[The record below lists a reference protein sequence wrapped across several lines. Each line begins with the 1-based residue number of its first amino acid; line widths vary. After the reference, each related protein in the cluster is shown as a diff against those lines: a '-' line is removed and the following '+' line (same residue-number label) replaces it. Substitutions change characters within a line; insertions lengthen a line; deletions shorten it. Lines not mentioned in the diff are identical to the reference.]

1 MTELTNI
8 SAPMKA
14 IYKKAKSRK
23 RRIVFPEGSEPR
35 TIKAIGAILENQI
48 AEVTVLGDKNEIN
61 KLACNLS
68 VDLSQ
73 ALLLDPTA
81 SNLFD
86 KFVADFV
93 KIRQKKNISKEKAIQ
108 TLSNPLYFGAML
120 VRNSEADTMV
130 AGAANTTAD
139 VIRSAIRVLGLK
151 KAVKTI
157 SSSFLMIIPE
167 YMGQKDKV
175 FLFADCGV
183 LPDPDPEELASIA
196 VSTAETMEL
205 LFGIEPNIALL
216 SFSTK
221 GSARHADVKKVT
233 ETLKI
238 LNRDFPNLK
247 VDGELQLD
255 AAIVP
260 AVQKQKAPDSIVAG
274 EANILIFPSL
284 DAGNIGYKLTQRL
297 AQAKAI
303 GPILQGLT
311 KPVNDLSRG
320 CSVEDII
327 DAAAIACVMAE

>member
-1 MTELTNI
+1 MTELSNI

-14 IYKKAKSRK
+14 IYEKARLKKK
-23 RRIVFPEGSEPR
+23 RVVFPEGFEPR
-35 TIKAIGAILENQI
+35 TIKAIAAILKNQI
-48 AEVTVLGDKNEIN
+48 AEVTVLGNKDEIN
-61 KLACNLS
+61 KLACELS
-68 VDLSQ
+68 VDISK
-73 ALLLDPTA
+73 ALLIDPAA
-81 SNLFD
+81 SDLFD
-86 KFVADFV
+86 NFVADFI
-93 KIRQKKNISKEKAIQ
+93 KIRQKKNISAEKAIQ

-120 VRNSEADTMV
+120 VRAGEAEAMV
-130 AGAANTTAD
+130 AGAVNTTAD

-151 KAVKTI
+151 EAVKTI

-196 VSTAETMEL
+196 ATTAETLKL

-221 GSARHADVKKVT
+221 GSAIHADVRKVT

-284 DAGNIGYKLTQRL
+284 DAGNIGYKLTQLL

-303 GPILQGLT
+303 GPILQGLS

-327 DAAAIACVMAE
+327 DAAAITCVMAE

>member
-1 MTELTNI
+1 MTEPASI

-14 IYKKAKSRK
+14 IYERAKSKKK
-23 RRIVFPEGSEPR
+23 RVVFPEGSEPR
-35 TIKAIGAILENQI
+35 TIRAIAAILKNQI
-48 AEVTVLGDKNEIN
+48 AEVTVLGDKDEIN
-61 KLACNLS
+61 NLASEHS
-68 VDLSQ
+68 VDLSK
-73 ALLLDPTA
+73 ALLIDPA
-81 SNLFD
+81 GSPLFD
-86 KFVADFV
+86 KFVTDFV
-93 KIRQKKNISKEKAIQ
+93 KIRQSKNISEEKAIQ
-108 TLSNPLYFGAML
+108 TLTNPLYFGAML
-120 VRNSEADTMV
+120 VRNSEADTTV
-130 AGAANTTAD
+130 AGAVNTTAD
-139 VIRSAIRVLGLK
+139 VIRSAIQVLGLK

-167 YMGQKDKV
+167 YMGEKDKIY
-175 FLFADCGV
+175 LFADCGAV
-183 LPDPDPEELASIA
+183 PNPDPVELASIA
-196 VSTAETMEL
+196 ASTAETLEL
-205 LFGIEPNIALL
+205 LFGIEPKIALL

-260 AVQKQKAPDSIVAG
+260 AIQRQKAPDSIVAG
-274 EANILIFPSL
+274 EANILIFPTL
-284 DAGNIGYKLTQRL
+284 DAGNIGYKLTERL

-303 GPILQGLT
+303 GPILQGLS

>member
-1 MTELTNI
+1 MTGQTNI
-8 SAPMKA
+8 SAPMKK
-14 IYKKAKSRK
+14 IYERVKSNKK
-23 RRIVFPEGSEPR
+23 RIVFPEGSEPR
-35 TIKAIGAILENQI
+35 TIRAAATILDNQI
-48 AEVTVLGDKNEIN
+48 AEVTVLGNHDEIRN
-61 KLACNLS
+61 LASELS
-68 VDLSQ
+68 ADISQ
-73 ALLLDPTA
+73 ARLIDPTA
-81 SNLFD
+81 SDFFD
-86 KFVADFV
+86 KFAADYV
-93 KIRQKKNISKEKAIQ
+93 KIRQKKNISAEKANQ

-120 VRNSEADTMV
+120 VRAGQADAMV
-130 AGAANTTAD
+130 AGAVNTTAD

-167 YMGQKDKV
+167 YMEQKDKV

-183 LPDPDPEELASIA
+183 LPNPDPEELASIA
-196 VSTAETMEL
+196 ASTAETLKL

-221 GSARHADVKKVT
+221 GSARHADVRKVT

-238 LNRDFPNLK
+238 LNRDFPGLK

-260 AVQKQKAPDSIVAG
+260 EIQKQKAPDSIVAG
-274 EANILIFPSL
+274 EANILIFPTL

-320 CSVEDII
+320 CSTEDII
-327 DAAAIACVMAE
+327 DAAAIACLMAE

>member
-8 SAPMKA
+8 SAPMKT
-14 IYKKAKSRK
+14 IYERAKSRK
-23 RRIVFPEGSEPR
+23 RRIVFPEGSEHR
-35 TIKAIGAILENQI
+35 TIKAIGAILKNQM

>member
-1 MTELTNI
+1 
-8 SAPMKA
+8 
-14 IYKKAKSRK
+14 
-23 RRIVFPEGSEPR
+23 
-35 TIKAIGAILENQI
+35 
-48 AEVTVLGDKNEIN
+48 
-61 KLACNLS
+61 
-68 VDLSQ
+68 
-73 ALLLDPTA
+73 
-81 SNLFD
+81 
-86 KFVADFV
+86 
-93 KIRQKKNISKEKAIQ
+93 
-108 TLSNPLYFGAML
+108 LYFGAML
-120 VRNSEADTMV
+120 VRAGEAEAMV
-130 AGAANTTAD
+130 AGAVNTTAD

-151 KAVKTI
+151 EAVKTI

-196 VSTAETMEL
+196 ATTADTLKL
-205 LFGIEPNIALL
+205 LFGIKPSVALL

-221 GSARHADVKKVT
+221 GSAIHADVRKVT

-303 GPILQGLT
+303 GPILQGLS

-327 DAAAIACVMAE
+327 DAAAITCVMAE

>member
-1 MTELTNI
+1 MQ
-8 SAPMKA
+8 A
-14 IYKKAKSRK
+14 IYERAKSRK
-23 RRIVFPEGSEPR
+23 KRIVFPEGSEPR
-35 TIKAIGAILENQI
+35 TIKAIAAILENQI
-48 AEVTVLGDKNEIN
+48 AEVTFLGDRNEIN
-61 KLACNLS
+61 NLASELS

-73 ALLLDPTA
+73 ALLIDPAA
-81 SNLFD
+81 SDLFD
-86 KFVADFV
+86 NFVADFI
-93 KIRQKKNISKEKAIQ
+93 KIRKSKKISEEKAIQ
-108 TLSNPLYFGAML
+108 TLINPLYFGAML
-120 VRNSEADTMV
+120 VRAGQADAMV
-130 AGAANTTAD
+130 AGAVNTTAD

-151 KAVKTI
+151 KTVKTI

-183 LPDPDPEELASIA
+183 LPNPDPAELASIA
-196 VSTAETMEL
+196 ASTAETLKL
-205 LFGIEPNIALL
+205 LFGIEPSIALL

-238 LNRDFPNLK
+238 LNRNFPNLK

-260 AVQKQKAPDSIVAG
+260 EIQMQKAPDSIVAG
-274 EANILIFPSL
+274 EANILIFPTL
-284 DAGNIGYKLTQRL
+284 DAGNIGYKLTERL

-311 KPVNDLSRG
+311 KPVNDMSRG

-327 DAAAIACVMAE
+327 DATAIACVMAE

>member
-1 MTELTNI
+1 MNEPNNI

-14 IYKKAKSRK
+14 IYERAKSNK
-23 RRIVFPEGSEPR
+23 KRIVFPEGSEPR
-35 TIKAIGAILENQI
+35 TIKAIAAILENQI
-48 AEVTVLGDKNEIN
+48 AEVTFLGDRNEIN
-61 KLACNLS
+61 NLASELS

-73 ALLLDPTA
+73 ALLIDPTA
-81 SNLFD
+81 SDFFD
-86 KFVADFV
+86 KFAADYV
-93 KIRQKKNISKEKAIQ
+93 KIRQKKNISEEKAIQ
-108 TLSNPLYFGAML
+108 TLTNPLYFGAML
-120 VRNSEADTMV
+120 VRAGQADAMV
-130 AGAANTTAD
+130 AGAVNTTAD

-151 KAVKTI
+151 KTVKTI

-183 LPDPDPEELASIA
+183 LPNPDPEELASIA
-196 VSTAETMEL
+196 ASTAETLKL
-205 LFGIEPNIALL
+205 LFGIEPSIALL

-221 GSARHADVKKVT
+221 GSARHADVRKVT

-238 LNRDFPNLK
+238 LNRDFPGLK

-260 AVQKQKAPDSIVAG
+260 EIQKQKAPDSIVAG
-274 EANILIFPSL
+274 EANILIFPTL

-320 CSVEDII
+320 CSTEDII
-327 DAAAIACVMAE
+327 DAAAIACLMAE

>member
-1 MTELTNI
+1 MTEPASI

-14 IYKKAKSRK
+14 IYERAKSKKK
-23 RRIVFPEGSEPR
+23 RVVFPEGSEPR
-35 TIKAIGAILENQI
+35 TIRAIAAILKNQI
-48 AEVTVLGDKNEIN
+48 AEVTVLGDKDEIN
-61 KLACNLS
+61 NLASEHS
-68 VDLSQ
+68 VDLSK
-73 ALLLDPTA
+73 ALLIDPA
-81 SNLFD
+81 DSPLFD
-86 KFVADFV
+86 KFVTDFV
-93 KIRQKKNISKEKAIQ
+93 KIRQSKNISEEKAIQ
-108 TLSNPLYFGAML
+108 TLTNPLYFGAML
-120 VRNSEADTMV
+120 VRNSEADTTV
-130 AGAANTTAD
+130 AGAVNTTAD
-139 VIRSAIRVLGLK
+139 VIRSAIQVLGLK

-167 YMGQKDKV
+167 YMGEKDKIY
-175 FLFADCGV
+175 LFADCGAV
-183 LPDPDPEELASIA
+183 PNPDPVELASIA
-196 VSTAETMEL
+196 ASTAETLEL
-205 LFGIEPNIALL
+205 LFGIEPKIALL

-221 GSARHADVKKVT
+221 GSARHAEVKKVT

-260 AVQKQKAPDSIVAG
+260 EIQKQKAPDSIVAG
-274 EANILIFPSL
+274 EANILIFPTL
-284 DAGNIGYKLTQRL
+284 DAGNIGYKLTERL

-303 GPILQGLT
+303 GPILQGLS

>member
-1 MTELTNI
+1 MTEPACI

-14 IYKKAKSRK
+14 IYKKARLKKK
-23 RRIVFPEGSEPR
+23 RVVFPEGSEPR
-35 TIKAIGAILENQI
+35 IIRAIAAILENKM
-48 AEVTVLGDKNEIN
+48 AEVTVLGNRDEIYN
-61 KLACNLS
+61 LSSELS
-68 VDLSQ
+68 VDISK
-73 ALLLDPTA
+73 ALLIDPA
-81 SNLFD
+81 SSVLFD
-86 KFVADFV
+86 KFVTDYV
-93 KIRQKKNISKEKAIQ
+93 KIRQKKNVSEEKAIQ
-108 TLSNPLYFGAML
+108 ALTNPLYFGAML
-120 VRNSEADTMV
+120 VRNSEADAMV
-130 AGAANTTAD
+130 AGAVNTTAD
-139 VIRSAIRVLGLK
+139 VIRSAIQVLGLR

-167 YMGQKDKV
+167 YMGQEDKV
-175 FLFADCGV
+175 FLFADCGAV
-183 LPDPDPEELASIA
+183 PNPDPAELASIA
-196 VSTAETMEL
+196 DSTAKTMEL
-205 LFGIEPNIALL
+205 LFGVEPNIALL

-238 LNRDFPNLK
+238 LNRNFPDLK

-260 AVQKQKAPDSIVAG
+260 AIQRQKAPDSMVAG
-274 EANILIFPSL
+274 EANILIFPTL

-303 GPILQGLT
+303 GPILQGLS

>member
-1 MTELTNI
+1 M
-8 SAPMKA
+8 SAPMQA
-14 IYKKAKSRK
+14 IYKRAKSRK
-23 RRIVFPEGSEPR
+23 KRIVFPEGSEPR
-35 TIKAIGAILENQI
+35 TIKAIAAILENQI
-48 AEVTVLGDKNEIN
+48 AEVTFLGDRNEIN
-61 KLACNLS
+61 NLASELS

-73 ALLLDPTA
+73 ALLIDPTA
-81 SNLFD
+81 SDFFD
-86 KFVADFV
+86 TFAADYV
-93 KIRQKKNISKEKAIQ
+93 KIRQKKNISEEKAIQ
-108 TLSNPLYFGAML
+108 TLTNPLYFGAML
-120 VRNSEADTMV
+120 VRAGQADAMV
-130 AGAANTTAD
+130 AGAVNTTAD

-151 KAVKTI
+151 KTVKTI

-183 LPDPDPEELASIA
+183 LPNPDPEELASIA
-196 VSTAETMEL
+196 ASTAETLKL
-205 LFGIEPNIALL
+205 LFGIEPSIALL

-221 GSARHADVKKVT
+221 GSARHADVRKVT

-238 LNRDFPNLK
+238 LNRDFPTLK

-260 AVQKQKAPDSIVAG
+260 EIQKQKAPDSIVAG
-274 EANILIFPSL
+274 EANILIFPTL

-320 CSVEDII
+320 CSTEDII
-327 DAAAIACVMAE
+327 DAAAIACLMAE

>member
-1 MTELTNI
+1 MTGQTNI
-8 SAPMKA
+8 SAPMKK
-14 IYKKAKSRK
+14 IYERVKSNKK
-23 RRIVFPEGSEPR
+23 RIVFPEGSEPR
-35 TIKAIGAILENQI
+35 TIKAIAAILENQI
-48 AEVTVLGDKNEIN
+48 AEVTFLGDRNEIN
-61 KLACNLS
+61 NLASELS

-73 ALLLDPTA
+73 ALLIDPAA
-81 SNLFD
+81 SDLFD
-86 KFVADFV
+86 NFVTDYI
-93 KIRQKKNISKEKAIQ
+93 KIRQKKNISEEKAIQ
-108 TLSNPLYFGAML
+108 TLTNPLYFGAML
-120 VRNSEADTMV
+120 VRAGQADAMV
-130 AGAANTTAD
+130 AGAVNTTAD

-151 KAVKTI
+151 KTVKTI

-183 LPDPDPEELASIA
+183 LPNPDPEELASIA
-196 VSTAETMEL
+196 ASTAETLKL
-205 LFGIEPNIALL
+205 LFGIEPGIALL

-221 GSARHADVKKVT
+221 GSARHADVRKVT

-238 LNRDFPNLK
+238 LNRDFPTLK

-260 AVQKQKAPDSIVAG
+260 EIQKQKAPDSIVAG
-274 EANILIFPSL
+274 EANILIFPTL
-284 DAGNIGYKLTQRL
+284 DAGNIGYKLTQRF

-320 CSVEDII
+320 CSTEDII
-327 DAAAIACVMAE
+327 DAAAIACLMAE

>member
-35 TIKAIGAILENQI
+35 TIKAIGAILKNQI

-73 ALLLDPTA
+73 ALLLDPAA

-183 LPDPDPEELASIA
+183 LPNPDPEELASIA
-196 VSTAETMEL
+196 ASTAETLKL
-205 LFGIEPNIALL
+205 LFGIEPSIALL

-221 GSARHADVKKVT
+221 GSARHADVRKVT

-238 LNRDFPNLK
+238 LSKDFPSLK

-260 AVQKQKAPDSIVAG
+260 EIQKQKAPDSIVAG
-274 EANILIFPSL
+274 EANILIFPTL

>member
-35 TIKAIGAILENQI
+35 TIKAIGAILKNQI

-151 KAVKTI
+151 KSVKTI

>member
-23 RRIVFPEGSEPR
+23 RRIVFPESSEPR
-35 TIKAIGAILENQI
+35 TIKAIAAILKNQI

-81 SNLFD
+81 SDLFD

-139 VIRSAIRVLGLK
+139 VIRSAVRVLGLK
-151 KAVKTI
+151 KAVKTV

-221 GSARHADVKKVT
+221 GSARHADVNKVT

-274 EANILIFPSL
+274 QANILIFPSL